1 MKTTPIH
8 IRNLRCRAGS
18 SICLRS
24 GRVEAARADNAL
36 ALHVLFLLL
45 AAALLLCAPA
55 RAGAVALDSPRMTP
69 VVRAVQAVAPAVVN
83 ITSTHIVEGQRLS
96 PLEQFFGPGFPGLP
110 GFDMPGG
117 RKVRQKRVSLG
128 SGVIVDGEKGLVLT
142 NAHVIAGG
150 DEVMV
155 HLLDGR
161 EFPAAVKGADPD
173 FDIAVLQIKGAS
185 KLPDVTLGDSSDI
198 MPGETVIAIGNPF
211 GFNHTVTT
219 GVVSALGR
227 TIRNKE
233 GAFTDLV
240 QTDAAINP
248 GNSGGPLLNIEGVLI
263 GINTAV
269 DTRAEGIGFA
279 IPINKAR
286 RVMHDLMS
294 AGRVAPLWLGLDLQD
309 VDGRTAM
316 ALGLK
321 DAGGVLVTAVH
332 PGSPAARAGI
342 VPGDILENI
351 NSSPVRD
358 RRDYLDI
365 LRNQTAG
372 TSLRLQLLRDG
383 GPLKLEATPEPF
395 GDAEAR
401 ALMERRWGF
410 SVAQTGQGV
419 VVRQARADGPAGF
432 LRQGDRITAVGA
444 AETQTM
450 EDFLQ
455 AFRRERMS
463 GQILLQVVRSGK
475 GYYARLVP

>member
-1 MKTTPIH
+1 MKTRPMYIH
-8 IRNLRCRAGS
+8 RGRRCQPRRAQ
-18 SICLRS
+18 
-24 GRVEAARADNAL
+24 VAVAAANTAIDARWL
-36 ALHVLFLLL
+36 LVLL
-45 AAALLLCAPA
+45 AFALLLCLPA
-55 RAGAVALDSPRMTP
+55 RARAIAPDSPRMTP

-83 ITSTHIVEGQRLS
+83 ITSTHVIEGQRVS

-110 GFDMPGG
+110 GFDVPGG
-117 RKVRQKRVSLG
+117 RRVKQKRVSLG
-128 SGVIVDGEKGLVLT
+128 SGVIVDGDKGLVLT

-161 EFPAAVKGADPD
+161 EFTATVKGADPD
-173 FDIAVLQIKGAS
+173 FDLAVLQIKGAA
-185 KLPDVTLGDSSDI
+185 KLPAVKLGDSGDI

-227 TIRNKE
+227 TIRNKD

-286 RVMHDLMS
+286 RVMLDLMS

-316 ALGLK
+316 ALGLR
-321 DAGGVLVTAVH
+321 DAGGVLVTAVF
-332 PGSPAARAGI
+332 PGSPAAKAGI
-342 VPGDILENI
+342 VPGDIVESI
-351 NSSPVRD
+351 NASPVRD

-372 TSLRLQLLRDG
+372 SALRLQVLREG
-383 GPLKLEATPEPF
+383 GSVRLEATPEPF
-395 GDAEAR
+395 SDADAR
-401 ALMERRWGF
+401 ALLERRWGF
-410 SVAQTGQGV
+410 SAAQTAQGV
-419 VVRQARADGPAGF
+419 VVRQARANGPAEF
-432 LRQGDRITAVGA
+432 LRQGDRITAVGS
-444 AETQTM
+444 AEIRTM

-455 AFRRERMS
+455 AFRKERMS
-463 GQILLQVVRSGK
+463 GQVLLQVVRNGK
-475 GYYARLVP
+475 GYYARLIP

>member
-1 MKTTPIH
+1 MKTRPMYIH
-8 IRNLRCRAGS
+8 RGRRCQPRRAQ
-18 SICLRS
+18 
-24 GRVEAARADNAL
+24 VAVAAANTAIDARWL
-36 ALHVLFLLL
+36 LVLL
-45 AAALLLCAPA
+45 AFALLLCLPA
-55 RAGAVALDSPRMTP
+55 RARAIAPDSPRMTH
-69 VVRAVQAVAPAVVN
+69 VVRAVQAVATAVVN
-83 ITSTHIVEGQRLS
+83 ITSTHVIEGQRVS

-110 GFDMPGG
+110 GFDVPGG
-117 RKVRQKRVSLG
+117 RRVKQKRVSLG
-128 SGVIVDGEKGLVLT
+128 SGVIVDGDKGLVLT

-161 EFPAAVKGADPD
+161 EFTATVKGADPD
-173 FDIAVLQIKGAS
+173 FDLAVLQIKGAA
-185 KLPDVTLGDSSDI
+185 KLPAVKLGDSGDI

-227 TIRNKE
+227 TIRNKD

-286 RVMHDLMS
+286 RVMLDLMS

-316 ALGLK
+316 ALGLR
-321 DAGGVLVTAVH
+321 DAGGVLVTAVF
-332 PGSPAARAGI
+332 PGSPAAKAGI
-342 VPGDILENI
+342 VPGDIVESI
-351 NSSPVRD
+351 NASPVRD

-372 TSLRLQLLRDG
+372 SALRLQVLREG
-383 GPLKLEATPEPF
+383 GSVRLEATPEPF
-395 GDAEAR
+395 SDADAR
-401 ALMERRWGF
+401 ALLERRWGF
-410 SVAQTGQGV
+410 SAAQTAQGV
-419 VVRQARADGPAGF
+419 VVRQARANGPAEF
-432 LRQGDRITAVGA
+432 LRQGDRITAVGS
-444 AETQTM
+444 AEIRTM

-463 GQILLQVVRSGK
+463 GQVLLQVVRNGK
-475 GYYARLVP
+475 GYYARLIP

>member
-1 MKTTPIH
+1 MKTRPMYIH
-8 IRNLRCRAGS
+8 RGRRCQPRRAQ
-18 SICLRS
+18 
-24 GRVEAARADNAL
+24 VAVAAANTAIDARWL
-36 ALHVLFLLL
+36 LVLL
-45 AAALLLCAPA
+45 AFALLLCLPA
-55 RAGAVALDSPRMTP
+55 RARAIAPDSPRMTP

-83 ITSTHIVEGQRLS
+83 ITSTHVIEGQRVS

-110 GFDMPGG
+110 GFDVPGG
-117 RKVRQKRVSLG
+117 RRVKQKRVSLG
-128 SGVIVDGEKGLVLT
+128 SGVIVDGDKGLVLT

-161 EFPAAVKGADPD
+161 EFTATVKGADPD
-173 FDIAVLQIKGAS
+173 FDLAVLQIKGAA
-185 KLPDVTLGDSSDI
+185 KLPAVKLGDSGDI

-227 TIRNKE
+227 TIRNKD

-286 RVMHDLMS
+286 RVMLDLMS

-316 ALGLK
+316 ALGLR
-321 DAGGVLVTAVH
+321 DAGGVLVTAVF
-332 PGSPAARAGI
+332 PGSPAAKAGI
-342 VPGDILENI
+342 VPGDIVESI
-351 NSSPVRD
+351 NASPVRD

-372 TSLRLQLLRDG
+372 SALRLQVLREG
-383 GPLKLEATPEPF
+383 GSVRLEATPEPF
-395 GDAEAR
+395 IDADAR
-401 ALMERRWGF
+401 ALLERRWGF
-410 SVAQTGQGV
+410 SAAQTAQGV
-419 VVRQARADGPAGF
+419 VVRQARANGPAEF
-432 LRQGDRITAVGA
+432 LRQGDRITAVGS
-444 AETQTM
+444 AEIRTM

-463 GQILLQVVRSGK
+463 GQVLLQVVRNGK
-475 GYYARLVP
+475 GYYARLIP

>member
-1 MKTTPIH
+1 MKTTPKYIQ
-8 IRNLRCRAGS
+8 RNR
-18 SICLRS
+18 RS
-24 GRVEAARADNAL
+24 QPGHARVAVAAADTAFDARWL
-36 ALHVLFLLL
+36 LVLL
-45 AAALLLCAPA
+45 AVALLLCLPTRA
-55 RAGAVALDSPRMTP
+55 RAIAPDSPRMTP

-83 ITSTHIVEGQRLS
+83 ITSTHIVEGQRIS
-96 PLEQFFGPGFPGLP
+96 PLEQFFGPGFPGIP
-110 GFDMPGG
+110 GFDVPGG
-117 RKVRQKRVSLG
+117 RRVKQKRVSLG
-128 SGVIVDGEKGLVLT
+128 SGVIVDGDKGLVLT

-150 DEVMV
+150 GEVMV

-161 EFPAAVKGADPD
+161 EFTATVKGADPD
-173 FDIAVLQIKGAS
+173 FDLAVLQIKGAA
-185 KLPDVTLGDSSDI
+185 KLPAVKLGDSGDI

-227 TIRNKE
+227 TIRNKD

-248 GNSGGPLLNIEGVLI
+248 GNSGGPLLNLEGVLI

-316 ALGLK
+316 ALGLR
-321 DAGGVLVTAVH
+321 DAGGVLVTAVF
-332 PGSPAARAGI
+332 PGSPAAKAGI
-342 VPGDILENI
+342 VPGDIVESI
-351 NSSPVRD
+351 NASPVRD

-372 TSLRLQLLRDG
+372 SALRLQVLREG
-383 GPLKLEATPEPF
+383 GPVKLEATPEPF
-395 GDAEAR
+395 SDADAR
-401 ALMERRWGF
+401 ALLERRWGF
-410 SVAQTGQGV
+410 SAAQTAQGV
-419 VVRQARADGPAGF
+419 VVRQARADGPAEF
-432 LRQGDRITAVGA
+432 LRQGDRITAVGSV
-444 AETQTM
+444 EIHTM

-455 AFRRERMS
+455 AFRKERMS
-463 GQILLQVVRSGK
+463 GQILLQVVRNGK
-475 GYYARLVP
+475 GYYARLIP

>member
-1 MKTTPIH
+1 MTKNGNYKKIYYG
-8 IRNLRCRAGS
+8 RGLVRCA
-18 SICLRS
+18 
-24 GRVEAARADNAL
+24 AL
-36 ALHVLFLLL
+36 ARQDETVFFAL
-45 AAALLLCAPA
+45 AAFLVAAFLALFPL
-55 RAGAVALDSPRMTP
+55 RALAVAPDSPRMTP

-96 PLEQFFGPGFPGLP
+96 PLEQFFGPDFPGLP
-110 GFDMPGG
+110 GFELPGG
-117 RKVRQKRVSLG
+117 STVRQKRVSLG
-128 SGVIVDGEKGLVLT
+128 SGVIVDGAKGLVLT

-161 EFPAAVKGADPD
+161 EFPAAVKGADAD
-173 FDIAVLQIKGAS
+173 FDIAVLQIRGAAN
-185 KLPDVTLGDSSDI
+185 LPSVRLGDSSDI

-227 TIRNKE
+227 TIRNKG
-233 GAFTDLV
+233 GAFTDLI

-279 IPINKAR
+279 IPVNKAR
-286 RVMHDLMS
+286 RVMQDLMS
-294 AGRVAPLWLGLDLQD
+294 TGRVAPLWLGLDVQD

-321 DAGGVLVTAVH
+321 EAGGVLVSSVFS
-332 PGSPAARAGI
+332 GSPAARAGMQ
-342 VPGDILENI
+342 PGDILESI
-351 NSSPVRD
+351 NAAPVRD

-365 LRNQTAG
+365 LRNQTPGAA
-372 TSLRLQLLRDG
+372 LRLQVLREG
-383 GPLKLEATPEPF
+383 RSMRLEATPAPF
-395 GDAEAR
+395 SDEDAR
-401 ALMERRWGF
+401 TFMERRWGF
-410 SVAQTGQGV
+410 SVAQTGRGV
-419 VVRQARADGPAGF
+419 EVRRARPDGPASF
-432 LRQGDRITAVGA
+432 LRQGDRITAVGST
-444 AETQTM
+444 EITDM
-450 EDFLQ
+450 DSFLQ

-463 GQILLQVVRSGK
+463 GQVLFQVVRNGR